1 MDHRP
6 QYSYGDI
13 ATAIA
18 LLSDLQ
24 IIAMAWSAAA
34 GGWLLAE
41 AVPVAVRAALEA
53 LSMTRTARLRSEGV
67 GLVEAWGLDSPPAD
81 Q

>member
-1 MDHRP
+1 M
-6 QYSYGDI
+6 

-24 IIAMAWSAAA
+24 NIAMAWSAAA

-41 AVPVAVRAALEA
+41 GLPIAVRATLEA
-53 LSMTRTARLRSEGV
+53 LSIARTARLRSERN
-67 GLVEAWGLDSPPAD
+67 GLVEAWGLESPPAD

>member
-1 MDHRP
+1 
-6 QYSYGDI
+6 
-13 ATAIA
+13 
-18 LLSDLQ
+18 
-24 IIAMAWSAAA
+24 MAWSAAA

-53 LSMTRTARLRSEGV
+53 LSMTRTARLRSERV